1 MKLQRDQHECRHRGL
16 DRKRQLQ
23 RPDEAGQDQD
33 IDQTDNELGNRFAP
47 DLDRCSCLHELWRYL
62 DLNSLRPRQRAGGF
76 VMQSAVS
83 GIGFVH
89 PLRMTRGSTARMAEA
104 DPAKI

>member
-1 MKLQRDQHECRHRGL
+1 MKRGPL
-16 DRKRQLQ
+16 FVEGERLAGPHHPVAPEAVVRQLQ

-33 IDQTDNELGNRFAP
+33 IDQTDNELGNLFAP

-76 VMQSAVS
+76 VTPSAVS
-83 GIGFVH
+83 HGC
-89 PLRMTRGSTARMAEA
+89 AYAET
-104 DPAKI
+104 